1 MITYRRITRIIA
13 RLQGHSMG
21 KFYQK
26 RNNQDEYED
35 RIFSKKKKMKED
47 LLDDDDWD
55 EDRIDIIGSNGN
67 IGYELEDI

>member
-1 MITYRRITRIIA
+1 
-13 RLQGHSMG
+13 MG